1 MSGTDSIKGLI
12 ALSINIDFG
21 KQSKAEGGENYQSK
35 AEGQIKRL
43 EEHGFEL
50 LTDSKVQI
58 EQSKYNLKD
67 IVFLDGFSYY
77 LYKFKDSKSYT
88 ILRINMEDIRQGTA
102 FVVIQQDSK
111 ILETPEQF
119 LRECNLKWY
128 KRILAKLRN
137 QSFKINLQPLQDVEG
152 YIAIDRSTVLESVFP
167 LKYEPSNPNFG
178 RLVMFLFGWG
188 LSVLLI
194 NYVIDSISSISSISI
209 MNFQIKDILDYIKP
223 FIFSFIGLIASSLLK
238 EDLEPFLSSLKKNKA
253 TKLTLTGLATIEP
266 VSDKAKEINAQVEE
280 VNLELSN
287 LKPH

>member
-1 MSGTDSIKGLI
+1 M
-12 ALSINIDFG
+12 
-21 KQSKAEGGENYQSK
+21 
-35 AEGQIKRL
+35 
-43 EEHGFEL
+43 
-50 LTDSKVQI
+50 
-58 EQSKYNLKD
+58 
-67 IVFLDGFSYY
+67 
-77 LYKFKDSKSYT
+77 
-88 ILRINMEDIRQGTA
+88 
-102 FVVIQQDSK
+102 
-111 ILETPEQF
+111 
-119 LRECNLKWY
+119 
-128 KRILAKLRN
+128 
-137 QSFKINLQPLQDVEG
+137 QPLQDVEG

-194 NYVIDSISSISSISI
+194 NYVIDSISSISI

-287 LKPH
+287 LRPH